1 MVPIPVLWVPYFTGN
16 RISQMADY
24 GLDFRLV
31 ARPASVTVSG
41 MDPSLPLMPSA
52 PTLVKI
58 PPGELEAL
66 PLGPLTTAELAAA
79 VPGAASREHYC
90 RIWHGMYRREDQ
102 VDDLE
107 LRSRALART
116 FPDGVLRGRSAAL
129 LWGDDSVAVDAL
141 PEIWLPATRRAREGR
156 IYRYG
161 ALPGHAVTEVDGLRV
176 TTPLRTC
183 RDLAVDLE
191 LEDAVV
197 SAERLCAMV
206 AELPAQLRAA
216 AEHPS
221 GRGARAFA
229 QVVQAFDPRSASA
242 RSSRARMTL
251 AAAGCGNF
259 GHGHQV
265 RLGGS
270 TVVLPLADPVARC
283 AVFTSPAAAWSGP
296 GPGTGPG
303 PGPGARPGARPG
315 ATVGGGPVQ
324 VQRDGT
330 PARHQARLQG
340 AGWTVI
346 IVRGQMR
353 DGASSSSS
361 SSSSPSPS
369 PSSSWSS
376 RPGTVPDTG
385 SAGIPRRAAALLA
398 TRWPETEIRLPAYGD
413 PASDPHGIWGPSW

>member
-1 MVPIPVLWVPYFTGN
+1 MVPIPVLWAPYSTGN

-31 ARPASVTVSG
+31 ARPASVTVSS
-41 MDPSLPLMPSA
+41 MNPSLPLMPSS

-129 LWGDDSVAVDAL
+129 MWGDDSVAVDAL

-161 ALPGHAVTEVDGLRV
+161 AMPGHAVTEVDGLRV

-191 LEDAVV
+191 FEDAVV
-197 SAERLCAMV
+197 SVERLCAMV

-229 QVVQAFDPRSASA
+229 QVVQAFDPRSTSA
-242 RSSRARMTL
+242 RSSRARMAL

-283 AVFTSPAAAWSGP
+283 AVFTSPAPAWSAPGPGLGPGAGP
-296 GPGTGPG
+296 GPGS
-303 PGPGARPGARPG
+303 
-315 ATVGGGPVQ
+315 VPVR
-324 VQRDGT
+324 RDGT
-330 PARHQARLQG
+330 PASHQARLQG
-340 AGWTVI
+340 AGWTVV
-346 IVRGQMR
+346 IVSGQKR
-353 DGASSSSS
+353 DGA
-361 SSSSPSPS
+361 
-369 PSSSWSS
+369 PSSSS
-376 RPGTVPDTG
+376 RPGTAPDTG